1 MRSPSD
7 FFQRCVFAASGRSN
21 TNSSKPNDGS
31 SPAPTTDS
39 PLALATPTANPP
51 SVAKCVST
59 MPPTLPIM
67 ARLDM
72 QRWCRYGC
80 PLDPLENSPWSMD
93 LMNAKLLVEASV
105 KTRDK
110 LDFAM
115 GKGNDG
121 DVPKVSF
128 IEDSREFP
136 FFNYRVFFRLYN
148 TLKFHDGFKGG
159 EDYPQSYNSLVSKF
173 AKIEDFGL
181 CPNGL
186 VGIGIGG
193 L

>member
-80 PLDPLENSPWSMD
+80 PLDPLENSPWSMLFD
-93 LMNAKLLVEASV
+93 ENGLQP
-105 KTRDK
+105 DQ
-110 LDFAM
+110 F
-115 GKGNDG
+115 G
-121 DVPKVSF
+121 D
-128 IEDSREFP
+128 
-136 FFNYRVFFRLYN
+136 
-148 TLKFHDGFKGG
+148 TGG
-159 EDYPQSYNSLVSKF
+159 EYRN
-173 AKIEDFGL
+173 
-181 CPNGL
+181 L
-186 VGIGIGG
+186 VGVPGG
-193 L
+193 RI